1 MRYEFVGQYNK
12 KDLLIFEDDGITLLL
27 ETPDL
32 IINKFF
38 PYGCLNSIKSLRGG
52 FEAKA
57 IPGHGDK
64 MVFFCKEDRS
74 KRDEAVAMANEKRK
88 NAPLADMIDRSS
100 PKATTEEVA
109 FAEKRLSELQN
120 MVLSAGS
127 NERDLKNSKNGL
139 EYLAKNIKSDED
151 IYYCMTT
158 GPIYGF
164 AHSIGNSAIAV
175 TNNRVVFA
183 GTTSDFIKTVSTFS
197 LELDR
202 IESVDAEAGTLA
214 YTMWITTA
222 GNKIKCTYAGITVG
236 GQGQKIINDFDNAI
250 RKARSAKE
258 QASVAPQV
266 SVTDELKKFK
276 ELLDLDIITQ
286 EEFDAKK
293 KQLLGL

>member
-1 MRYEFVGQYNK
+1 MRYEFVSQYSQNN
-12 KDLLIFEDDGITLLL
+12 LLIFEDDGITLLHD
-27 ETPDL
+27 TPDL

-38 PYGCLNSIKSLRGG
+38 PYGCLKSIKSLRGG

-57 IPGHGDK
+57 IPGHGDNI
-64 MVFFCKEDRS
+64 MFFCKEDRN
-74 KRDEAVAMANEKRK
+74 KRDEAVTMANEARK

-100 PKATTEEVA
+100 PKATTEELE
-109 FAEKRLSELQN
+109 FAEKRLAELQN
-120 MVLSAGS
+120 INLSAGRT
-127 NERDLKNSKNGL
+127 EADLKNAKNGL
-139 EYLAKNIKSDED
+139 EYLAKNIKSDEE
-151 IYYCMTT
+151 IYYCMIT

-164 AHSIGNSAIAV
+164 DHSIGNSAIAV
-175 TNNRVVFA
+175 TNKRVVFA

-202 IESVDAEAGTLA
+202 IESVDAEAGMLA

-222 GNKIKCTYAGITVG
+222 GNKIKCTYAGVTVG
-236 GQGQKIINDFDNAI
+236 GQGQTIINDFDNAI
-250 RKARSAKE
+250 RKARSANE
-258 QASVAPQV
+258 QASASTQV
-266 SVTDELKKFK
+266 SVADELKKFK